1 MKTLEIL
8 RTLRGKTDVD
18 TMNIIINSFRDEVG
32 QTWNG
37 IKNNNTT
44 RAAAVKSYKGNTPGH
59 LAKMQDDD
67 NGLFTDGFTALS
79 LPVKG
84 AKYPDDNTIVKH
96 FKGILQNKTRV
107 DLKTSINYSIA
118 TAKCNGWRLGD
129 TDHYIKVNDCYYNL
143 SLVAR
148 GFNCIADPKTYND
161 CDIWQDNTPGNKY
174 KALLLSSKY
183 GLYMVLPFAAPGNL
197 TYNVTPGEG
206 LFDDIQKENKEIAWR
221 AIA

>member
-67 NGLFTDGFTALS
+67 TGNYKKGLHFVDMVKDRRQNNVYLS
-79 LPVKG
+79 V
-84 AKYPDDNTIVKH
+84 
-96 FKGILQNKTRV
+96 
-107 DLKTSINYSIA
+107 
-118 TAKCNGWRLGD
+118 
-129 TDHYIKVNDCYYNL
+129 
-143 SLVAR
+143 
-148 GFNCIADPKTYND
+148 
-161 CDIWQDNTPGNKY
+161 
-174 KALLLSSKY
+174 
-183 GLYMVLPFAAPGNL
+183 
-197 TYNVTPGEG
+197 
-206 LFDDIQKENKEIAWR
+206 
-221 AIA
+221 